1 MQQAFTAIV
10 GLVTAYS
17 RSLSAQATRMAT
29 AQAST
34 RFILPPQPSESRCIN
49 YCTSTDSVNDNANA
63 QLYTHPSS
71 RASTNLA
78 SGTTMHNYAATPL
91 A

>member
-29 AQAST
+29 AHASS
-34 RFILPPQPSESRCIN
+34 RFILLPNPSESRCIN
-49 YCTSTDSVNDNANA
+49 YCTSTNSVNDSANVP
-63 QLYTHPSS
+63 LYTLPSS
-71 RASTNLA
+71 CASTNLA
-78 SGTTMHNYAATPL
+78 SGTTMHNCAATPL

>member
-10 GLVTAYS
+10 GLVTAYT

-34 RFILPPQPSESRCIN
+34 RFILQPQP
-49 YCTSTDSVNDNANA
+49 
-63 QLYTHPSS
+63 
-71 RASTNLA
+71 
-78 SGTTMHNYAATPL
+78 
-91 A
+91 